1 MERLLS
7 REFRQVGTGH
17 QLFTVFQW
25 NVLADQ
31 LAVAFPTVPEDAL
44 QWDRRRVLIEAELI
58 RANADLI
65 FLQEIDHYS
74 DFIEPFLAARGYLGL
89 FQQKEG
95 WHRDGLCIMYR
106 ASMFDLVTHSSLRYG
121 ESAQFAMM
129 AELIY
134 KPLSLRVTAVTTHL
148 RSYRRYEAVRLEQIR
163 QLISHL
169 ELTWPSGRLVIGMDM
184 NSEPSG
190 LVYAELV
197 GSSLG
202 LTSLY
207 READEEPEFTTHK
220 YREALQSRTID
231 YLFARGFSAVTLYSL
246 PTKEAIGASALPSEE
261 YPSDHIALSAGLTLD
276 LSANI

>member
-1 MERLLS
+1 MERLLF
-7 REFRQVGTGH
+7 REFRRVGTGH
-17 QLFTVFQW
+17 QLFTVLQW

-31 LAVAFPTVPEDAL
+31 LAIDFPTVTEKAL
-44 QWDRRRVLIEAELI
+44 HWDHRRVLIEAELT

-65 FLQEIDHYS
+65 FLQEIDHYK
-74 DFIEPFLAARGYLGL
+74 DFIEPFLATRGYHGF
-89 FQQKEG
+89 FQKKDG
-95 WHRDGLCIMYR
+95 WHYDGLCILYR
-106 ASMFDLVTHSSLRYG
+106 DSMFDLVSHSSLRYG
-121 ESAQFAMM
+121 ETAQLALI

-134 KPLSLRVTAVTTHL
+134 KPLSLRVIAVTTHL
-148 RSYRRYEAVRLEQIR
+148 RSYRQCEAVRLEQIK

-169 ELTWPSGRLVIGMDM
+169 ELTSPSGKLVMGMDM

-190 LVYAELV
+190 PVYAQLL

-231 YLFARGFSAVTLYSL
+231 YLFARGFSPVTLYSL
-246 PTKEAIGASALPSEE
+246 PTKEAIGSSALPSEE
-261 YPSDHIALSAGLTLD
+261 YPSDHLALSAGLTLD
-276 LSANI
+276 